1 MLFYLIAGEPSGD
14 AIGASLMRALSAL
27 TNGAAQFVGIGG
39 ESMAALGLDSRIPIR
54 DLALMG
60 FVELVPA
67 ARRLLRQVRET
78 IADIERLQP
87 AAVVTID
94 SSGFCF
100 RVGEGLRRDGRRH
113 GRRPPPVIHYVAPMV
128 WALREHRARSAA
140 RAADHL
146 LTLFPFE
153 PPYFEKVGLP
163 ATYVGHPVT
172 EGEAGRGDGKQFRR
186 AHGIADD
193 APVLC
198 VLPGS
203 RAGEVRRL
211 LPVFGQTV
219 GRMRRHF
226 PALHVVLP
234 TVENVADRVVAA
246 TGDWAAPVH
255 IVRGP
260 QNKFDA
266 FAASHAALA
275 ASGSVALELAM
286 ARVPMVVGYRLWGPT
301 YWALQRAAKIEFANL
316 VNLLVGR
323 LVVPELLQGDCVPER
338 LETALLQV
346 LSDDAVRAAQ
356 LAAFDQAL
364 GRIGQGGAAPSR
376 RAAETILS
384 LIAAQTPSPV

>member
-27 TNGAAQFVGIGG
+27 TGGAAQFVGIGG
-39 ESMAALGLDSRIPIR
+39 EGMAALGLDSRIPIR

-100 RVGEGLRRDGRRH
+100 RVGEGLRRH

-172 EGEAGRGDGKQFRR
+172 EGEAGRGDGRRFRR
-186 AHGIADD
+186 ARGIDDD

-211 LPVFGQTV
+211 LPIFGQTV
-219 GRMRRHF
+219 GRMQHRF
-226 PALHVVLP
+226 PALNVVVP
-234 TVENVADRVVAA
+234 TVENVADRVTAA
-246 TGDWAAPVH
+246 SRDWAAPVH

-260 QNKFDA
+260 QEKFDA

-316 VNLLVGR
+316 VNLLVGK
-323 LVVPELLQGDCVPER
+323 LVVPELLQGDCVPGR
-338 LETALLQV
+338 LEAALIPV
-346 LSDDAVRAAQ
+346 LTDDAVRATQ
-356 LAAFDQAL
+356 LAAFDRAL
-364 GRIGQGGAAPSR
+364 GRIGQGGVAPSR

-384 LIAAQTPSPV
+384 LIAAQAPRPT

>member
-1 MLFYLIAGEPSGD
+1 MLIYLIAGEPSGD
-14 AIGASLMRALSAL
+14 AIGASLMRALNAL
-27 TNGAAQFVGIGG
+27 TDGAAEFVGIGG
-39 ESMAALGLDSRIPIR
+39 EGMAALGLDSRIPIR

-100 RVGEGLRRDGRRH
+100 RVGEGLRRH

-172 EGEAGRGDGKQFRR
+172 EGEAGRGDGKRFRR
-186 AHGIADD
+186 VHGIDED
-193 APVLC
+193 LPVLC

-211 LPVFGQTV
+211 LPIFGQTV
-219 GRMRRHF
+219 SRLRHRF
-226 PALHVVLP
+226 PTLNIVVP
-234 TVENVADRVVAA
+234 TVENVVDQVAA
-246 TGDWAAPVH
+246 ASGDWTAPVH

-260 QNKFDA
+260 QEKFDA

-286 ARVPMVVGYRLWGPT
+286 ARVPMVIGYRLWGPT

-316 VNLLVGR
+316 VNLLVGK
-323 LVVPELLQGDCVPER
+323 LVVPELLQGDCMPER
-338 LETALLQV
+338 LEGALIDV
-346 LSDDAVRAAQ
+346 LTDEAVRAAQ
-356 LAAFDQAL
+356 LTAFDQAL
-364 GRIGQGGAAPSR
+364 DRIGRGAVAPSR

-384 LIAAQTPSPV
+384 LIAARVPGHA